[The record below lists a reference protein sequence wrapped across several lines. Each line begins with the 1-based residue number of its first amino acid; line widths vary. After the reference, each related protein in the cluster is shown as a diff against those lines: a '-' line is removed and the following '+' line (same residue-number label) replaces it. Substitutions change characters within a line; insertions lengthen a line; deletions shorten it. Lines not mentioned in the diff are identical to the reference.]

1 MARYNDIF
9 DNFFDDGFFT
19 PATRKVNTMKCD
31 IKETGTHYLL
41 SIELPGFKKEDVSL
55 QLKNGNLTISA
66 NAHEDEKEEDPDTRY
81 VRRERYSGSVSRTFY
96 VGEELKQSD
105 IKATFENGELNI
117 TIPKEVQHPDEEQ
130 YIEIL

>member
-1 MARYNDIF
+1 MAYNGIF

-19 PATRKVNTMKCD
+19 PSARKVENMKTD
-31 IKETGTHYLL
+31 IKETPDSYEM

-55 QLKNGNLTISA
+55 QLKNGNLTITA
-66 NAHEDEKEEDPDTRY
+66 NAHEDQQEEDPQTKY
-81 VRRERYSGSVSRTFY
+81 VRRERYTGSLSRTFY

-105 IKATFENGELNI
+105 IKASFSNGELNI
-117 TIPKEVQHPDEEQ
+117 TIPKEVQHPDEEE